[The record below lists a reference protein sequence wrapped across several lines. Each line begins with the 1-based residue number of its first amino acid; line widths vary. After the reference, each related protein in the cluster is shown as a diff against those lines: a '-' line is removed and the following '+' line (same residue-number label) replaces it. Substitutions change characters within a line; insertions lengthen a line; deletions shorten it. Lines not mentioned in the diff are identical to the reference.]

1 MKTSL
6 EVNMAKL
13 LLPREQNT
21 VSLFF
26 NVWCLSNH
34 DNTQK
39 GGDAIHNRKKKSK
52 VMEKTAKVL
61 KLSKEFYKILNLTSI
76 F

>member
-1 MKTSL
+1 MSGVLVTMTILK
-6 EVNMAKL
+6 
-13 LLPREQNT
+13 REGMQFT
-21 VSLFF
+21 
-26 NVWCLSNH
+26 
-34 DNTQK
+34 
-39 GGDAIHNRKKKSK
+39 IEKKKSK